1 MVLVLIA
8 ELHVLYSCLPT
19 NFSLGDSIQLTNQ
32 QGQTRRQ
39 LHITGCGSATK
50 ASFVALA
57 LHANS

>member
-8 ELHVLYSCLPT
+8 ELHVLYSCLPAI
-19 NFSLGDSIQLTNQ
+19 FSLGDSSQLTNQ

-39 LHITGCGSATK
+39 LHICGCGSATN
-50 ASFVALA
+50 ASVVALA